1 VTKSSSGKQMAGIW
15 RELGGLLL
23 ILLLEGTI
31 KVLDGAIARL
41 PEFADDGEVT
51 GLGLSTSIRIAS
63 SSSTCSLLLFLRG
76 GRRGVGA
83 GEGMGVG
90 TSLMGD
96 RHFPYSIM
104 GISRRIVGGCCK
116 DELLP
121 PVYTNLGHKVFTKK
135 NANNLSF

>member
-1 VTKSSSGKQMAGIW
+1 VTKSSSGKQIVGIW
-15 RELGGLLL
+15 REVGGLLL
-23 ILLLEGTI
+23 ILLLEGTS
-31 KVLDGAIARL
+31 KELEEVTARL
-41 PEFADDGEVT
+41 PEVADDGEVT

-83 GEGMGVG
+83 GEGIGVG

-104 GISRRIVGGCCK
+104 GISSKIVGGCCK

-121 PVYTNLGHKVFTKK
+121 PAHEIGTKCFK
-135 NANNLSF
+135 KELLKKSSF

>member
-1 VTKSSSGKQMAGIW
+1 VMKSSSGKQMAGIW
-15 RELGGLLL
+15 RELGGLFL
-23 ILLLEGTI
+23 ILLLDGTR
-31 KVLDGAIARL
+31 KV
-41 PEFADDGEVT
+41 ADDGDVT

-76 GRRGVGA
+76 ARRGVGA

-96 RHFPYSIM
+96 RHFPYSTV

-121 PVYTNLGHKVFTKK
+121 PVYQVRK
-135 NANNLSF
+135 

>member
-1 VTKSSSGKQMAGIW
+1 MMKSSSGKQMAGIW
-15 RELGGLLL
+15 RELGGLFLTLL
-23 ILLLEGTI
+23 IEGTS
-31 KVLDGAIARL
+31 KVLDGVVARVL
-41 PEFADDGEVT
+41 EVVDDGEVT

-63 SSSTCSLLLFLRG
+63 SSSTRSRLLFLRG

-90 TSLMGD
+90 TSLIGD

-104 GISRRIVGGCCK
+104 GSSRRIVGGCCR

-121 PVYTNLGHKVFTKK
+121 PGDQVQKRIVF
-135 NANNLSF
+135 ASEHAQ